1 MLVPNPYLTV
11 VTQHGLKC
19 YDDTPFGQNVA
30 GYQFLS
36 GIDREPGRLAV
47 DMRIVFA
54 RRGQEFQRI
63 VHPDAV
69 PLRPADYQ
77 IGVRQQMRGARHFAL
92 FDQPPDHRRTYF
104 FGVHVA
110 FGNLYYAQAEAV
122 AVQIIVTALL
132 VVSEAVVEAYDER
145 FGSRMAYETVADEF
159 VRSQPAEGS
168 VEGDDDQIVDPQP
181 FEEADFLVERRQQ
194 AQAVGL
200 AERDAGMRLEG
211 EYDAFAALRAAAVT
225 VRSSFRW
232 PLCTP
237 SYDPTVTAGCV
248 KCGSASKP

>member
-1 MLVPNPYLTV
+1 MSP
-11 VTQHGLKC
+11 
-19 YDDTPFGQNVA
+19 

-47 DMRIVFA
+47 DVCVVFA
-54 RRGQEFQRI
+54 RRGQEFQR
-63 VHPDAV
+63 VLHPDAV
-69 PLRPADYQ
+69 AQRPADYQ
-77 IGVRQQMRGARHFAL
+77 IGMRQQTCGARHLSLA
-92 FDQPPDHRRTYF
+92 DQLPDHRRTDF

-110 FGNLYYAQAEAV
+110 FGDLYNAQAEAV
-122 AVQIIVTALL
+122 AVQIVVTALF

-159 VRSQPAEGS
+159 VGSQPAEGS

-200 AERDAGMRLEG
+200 AERDAGMRLES
-211 EYDAFAALRAAAVT
+211 EDDAFAALPAGRGGHGAPAVSDG
-225 VRSSFRW
+225 R
-232 PLCTP
+232 CGTP

>member
-1 MLVPNPYLTV
+1 M
-11 VTQHGLKC
+11 
-19 YDDTPFGQNVA
+19 
-30 GYQFLS
+30 
-36 GIDREPGRLAV
+36 
-47 DMRIVFA
+47 
-54 RRGQEFQRI
+54 
-63 VHPDAV
+63 
-69 PLRPADYQ
+69 
-77 IGVRQQMRGARHFAL
+77 
-92 FDQPPDHRRTYF
+92 
-104 FGVHVA
+104 
-110 FGNLYYAQAEAV
+110 

-211 EYDAFAALRAAAVT
+211 EYDAFAALPAAAAVT

>member
-19 YDDTPFGQNVA
+19 YDDTPFGQYVA

-54 RRGQEFQRI
+54 RRGQEFQR
-63 VHPDAV
+63 VLHPDAV
-69 PLRPADYQ
+69 ALRPADYQ
-77 IGVRQQMRGARHFAL
+77 IGMRQQTCGARHLSLA
-92 FDQPPDHRRTYF
+92 DQLPDHRRTDF

-110 FGNLYYAQAEAV
+110 FGDLYYAQAEAV
-122 AVQIIVTALL
+122 AVQIVVTALF

-159 VRSQPAEGS
+159 VGSQPAEGS

-194 AQAVGL
+194 A
-200 AERDAGMRLEG
+200 
-211 EYDAFAALRAAAVT
+211 
-225 VRSSFRW
+225 
-232 PLCTP
+232 
-237 SYDPTVTAGCV
+237 
-248 KCGSASKP
+248 